1 MSQQVTRTLSSLLA
15 GMVKDPTV
23 YRDRTIESIS
33 MDSRSVT
40 ANSLF
45 IATAKQGAQRQN
57 HIEQA
62 IASGAVVIVVEKN
75 LAPANQAQDVQI
87 IEVINLD
94 HKVSEIAARF
104 YGHPSL
110 ALTIIAVTGTNG
122 KTSVSQYIAQ
132 CLEKLGQ
139 PCGVIGTLGLGRFET
154 IQQTGMTTPNP
165 VLIQAALASFAQQGL
180 QTVVLEASSHALQ
193 QGRLNAV
200 AIDIAILT
208 NLSRDHLDYHKTMED
223 YAAAKKQLFWF
234 DSVRTVV
241 INADDEHGRQ
251 WIAELQQQR
260 DISITAYSQQQQAD
274 IQAQDVQANESG
286 LTFEL
291 AYQQSHAQI
300 NTALLGRF
308 NVDNLL
314 ATAGTLLTL
323 GVDFEVVVQQIEAC
337 IPATGRM
344 QLIEGGKQANIIID
358 FAHTPDALG
367 QALQAVREHTTAQG
381 QLWCVFGCGGDRDT
395 GKRSLMANEAEQ
407 WADHLVMTADNP
419 RSEDNQDIVNAM
431 LAGITEQDKVHIEH
445 DRKRAIQY
453 AIAQSKQNDMVL
465 VAGKGHEQYQEIAGV
480 KYPFSDIEVVIET
493 LQAANDASQET
504 LEAQ

>member
-1 MSQQVTRTLSSLLA
+1 MSQQVIRTLSTLLA

-23 YRDRTIESIS
+23 YRDRPIEDIS

-45 IATAKQGAQRQN
+45 IATAKQGEQRQN

-75 LAPANQAQDVQI
+75 LAPVNQAQDAQI
-87 IEVINLD
+87 IEVTNLD

-122 KTSVSQYIAQ
+122 KTSVTQYIAQ

-139 PCGVIGTLGLGRFET
+139 PCGVIGTLGLGRVEA

-165 VLIQAALASFAQQGL
+165 ILMQAAFASFAQQGI

-234 DSVRTVV
+234 DSVRNVV
-241 INADDEHGRQ
+241 INADDEYGRQ
-251 WIAELQQQR
+251 WISELQQQR
-260 DISITAYSQQQQAD
+260 DISITAYSQQQQTD
-274 IQAQDVQANESG
+274 IQARDAQANESG

-291 AYQQSHAQI
+291 AYQQSHAGI

-314 ATAGTLLTL
+314 ATAGALLAL
-323 GVDFEVVVQQIEAC
+323 GIDFEVAVQQIEAC
-337 IPATGRM
+337 TPATGRM

-395 GKRSLMANEAEQ
+395 GKRSLMATEAEQ
-407 WADHLVMTADNP
+407 WADHLVLTADNP
-419 RSEDNQDIVNAM
+419 RSEDNQDIVSAM

-480 KYPFSDIEVVIET
+480 KHPFSDIEVVIET

-504 LEAQ
+504 REAQ